1 MFKLVILQKS
11 FNLSDD
17 QLEYQV
23 NNRLSFM
30 KFLNLGIEDPVPD
43 AKTVWLFKE

>member
-1 MFKLVILQKS
+1 M

-17 QLEYQV
+17 QLAYQV
-23 NNRLSFM
+23 NDRLSFM

-43 AKTVWLFKE
+43 AKT